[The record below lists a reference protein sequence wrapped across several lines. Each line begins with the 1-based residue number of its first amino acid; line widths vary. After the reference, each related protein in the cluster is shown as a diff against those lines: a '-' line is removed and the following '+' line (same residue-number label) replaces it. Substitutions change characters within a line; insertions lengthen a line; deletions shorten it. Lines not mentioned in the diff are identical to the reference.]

1 MWNGGR
7 RKNSRSSQSTIF
19 PSIRFGVAC
28 IGSSNWTT
36 PLSLD
41 ALNSVAS
48 YPNNKRIRA
57 LRPCVRPETTVCSRE
72 RRRTAERLST
82 YTYIDIVS
90 VRAGCRCTTY
100 ENEAQVSKG
109 GNQTQVS
116 SSSVLP

>member
-7 RKNSRSSQSTIF
+7 RKNSRSSQSKIC
-19 PSIRFGVAC
+19 PSMRFRVAC

-72 RRRTAERLST
+72 AANSRKAINVYVYRSRECT
-82 YTYIDIVS
+82 
-90 VRAGCRCTTY
+90 CR
-100 ENEAQVSKG
+100 V
-109 GNQTQVS
+109 
-116 SSSVLP
+116 